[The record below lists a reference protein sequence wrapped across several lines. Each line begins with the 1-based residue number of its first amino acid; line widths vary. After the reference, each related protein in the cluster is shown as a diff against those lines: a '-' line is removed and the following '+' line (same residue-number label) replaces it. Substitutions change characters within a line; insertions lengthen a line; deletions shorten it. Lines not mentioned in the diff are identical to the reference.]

1 MKIFLSLPKI
11 REVLLCTRLY
21 NSLGLV
27 VLTIG
32 MSQLLVGCSSTSSKP
47 VEEEL
52 VKEVPING
60 TPSIQGTEK
69 ELFASAKKVY
79 AKNYLLVAQ
88 DSFRSIVENYPL
100 GPYAEFASIKL
111 ADTSFI
117 QLDFDEAAKLYEE
130 ALRNYPLSDS
140 TPYIRMRA
148 GRSFQ
153 LMNTDIG
160 RDRDPIER
168 AVEHYQEFLKR
179 HPDSMFRPQVE
190 AYLDEAYRSL
200 AQHEKLVADF
210 YERRGH
216 ERAARKRHAR
226 YQKVMQQFGITEEKM
241 LAENAPEE
249 DVVKASLNPAAKL
262 TTAQLTTAQLTTAE
276 LNKSEVKNTRLEK
289 TREETS
295 SSVSEQGQNPSEK
308 STSTSV
314 LRPTSL
320 RDVSCSVRGGK
331 KVSIELV
338 ASPPASYVT
347 EVGAP
352 SSGLVTISLP
362 ATLPQAINLECFDGE
377 PLSIGKDGVL
387 RLESNSPF
395 IAFQMDNPPR
405 IILAEKQ

>member
-1 MKIFLSLPKI
+1 MILMKIFLSLPKI

-168 AVEHYQEFLKR
+168 AVEHYQEFLRR

-216 ERAARKRHAR
+216 QRAARKRHAR

-249 DVVKASLNPAAKL
+249 DVVKASLNPASKLAAAK
-262 TTAQLTTAQLTTAE
+262 LTTAE

>member
-168 AVEHYQEFLKR
+168 AVEHYQEFLRR

-216 ERAARKRHAR
+216 QRAARKRHAR

-249 DVVKASLNPAAKL
+249 DVVKASLNPASKLAAAK
-262 TTAQLTTAQLTTAE
+262 LTTAE